1 MEIND
6 KIRDKIKDK
15 IVLALDV
22 EELDEAKSLVDS
34 LYPYV
39 GTFKVGLQLYTKYGN
54 EVIDYIS
61 GKNSN
66 FFLDVK
72 LHDIPNTVEKA
83 AYNVVLRGANFFN
96 VHATGGLAMMEA
108 AYRGAK
114 SAAEKL
120 NKKMPVILAVT
131 MLTSISDEVMKGEF
145 EIDADVSDFAIR
157 LAKLAKK
164 AGMTGVV
171 ASSLEARRIKEA
183 CGADFKV
190 LCPGIRPK
198 WALKDDQKRVATP
211 EFAINEG
218 ADYLVLGRA
227 VTRPAEG
234 LNPVDAMEKIYDEI
248 SQFFEGKRG

>member
-1 MEIND
+1 MNIDE
-6 KIRDKIKDK
+6 KIKEK

-22 EELDEAKSLVDS
+22 EEIEEAKILVDT

-54 EVIDYIS
+54 EVIDYIL

-83 AYNVVLRGANFFN
+83 SENVVLRGANFFN

-108 AYRGAK
+108 AVRGAK
-114 SAAEKL
+114 KAADKL
-120 NKKMPVILAVT
+120 NKKPPVILAVT
-131 MLTSISDEVMKGEF
+131 MLTSISQEVMNGEF
-145 EIDADVSDFAIR
+145 EIETNVSDFAIR

-171 ASSLEARRIKEA
+171 ASSLEARKIKEA
-183 CGADFKV
+183 CGVDFKV
-190 LCPGIRPK
+190 LCPGIRPE
-198 WALKDDQKRVATP
+198 WSAKDDQKRIATP
-211 EFAINEG
+211 KFAINEG
-218 ADYLVLGRA
+218 ADYLVIGRA
-227 VTRPAEG
+227 VTKPVEG
-234 LNPVDAMEKIYDEI
+234 FTPLDAMKKIYDEI
-248 SQFFEGKRG
+248 GEI

>member
-1 MEIND
+1 MNINE
-6 KIRDKIKDK
+6 KIKEK

-54 EVIDYIS
+54 EVINYIS

-83 AYNVVLRGANFFN
+83 SENVVLRGANFFN
-96 VHATGGLAMMEA
+96 VHATGGLKMMEA
-108 AYRGAK
+108 AVRGAK
-114 SAAEKL
+114 KASETL
-120 NKKMPVILAVT
+120 GKKVPVILAVT
-131 MLTSISDEVMKGEF
+131 MLTSISQEVMNDEF
-145 EIDADVSDFAIR
+145 EIEADVSKFAIR

-171 ASSLEARRIKEA
+171 ASSLEARKIKEA
-183 CGADFKV
+183 CGSDFKV
-190 LCPGIRPK
+190 LCPGIRPE
-198 WALKDDQKRVATP
+198 WSAKDDQKRVATP
-211 EFAINEG
+211 KFAIGEG
-218 ADYLVLGRA
+218 ADYLVIGRA
-227 VTRPAEG
+227 VTKPAQG
-234 LNPVDAMEKIYDEI
+234 LTPLEAMKKIYDEI
-248 SQFFEGKRG
+248 GEI